1 MKVRVVAVAV
11 AVGNGS
17 TSLMI
22 CARRRVDDAQR
33 EASRLDIILYE

>member
-1 MKVRVVAVAV
+1 VKVRAVAV

-22 CARRRVDDAQR
+22 RVKRRVDDNQR
-33 EASRLDIILYE
+33 RGSSLDTVLYDG

>member
-1 MKVRVVAVAV
+1 MKVRAVAV

-22 CARRRVDDAQR
+22 RVKRRVDDYQR
-33 EASRLDIILYE
+33 RGNRLDIVLYDG